1 MPRWLDEMRNPAA
14 KCERVGHK
22 MHEQRRSGYL
32 NGGHGHFRCVAV
44 AVKEKRA
51 VCRRCGDVWAWERL
65 SERGINSLTL
75 DSKWMETLEE
85 TGEVWPGGI
94 EA

>member
-1 MPRWLDEMRNPAA
+1 MRWLDEMRNPAA

-22 MHEQRRSGYL
+22 MHEQHRRGYL
-32 NGGHGHFRCVAV
+32 SDIRGHFRCVAV
-44 AVKEKRA
+44 AVKEKRT
-51 VCRRCGDVWAWERL
+51 VCGRCGMENAWERV
-65 SERGINSLTL
+65 SERGINSLIL
-75 DSKWMETLEE
+75 DSEWMETLEE

>member
-22 MHEQRRSGYL
+22 MQEQSRRGYL
-32 NGGHGHFRCVAV
+32 RDTSGHYRCVAV
-44 AVKEKRA
+44 AVKEKRTA
-51 VCRRCGDVWAWERL
+51 CRRCGMEGAWERV
-65 SERGINSLTL
+65 SERGISSLTL
-75 DSKWMETLEE
+75 DSEWMETLEE